1 MEMGIR
7 SKLLLI
13 FAGVIVVVVGVHTYL
28 QLTLQNLAFKDELQK
43 RGYLMQENLHQR
55 ALLQAETLER
65 VVAEDIASYNFYA
78 LSQKLQE
85 AVGSSPDLEYVKVL
99 DNNATVYVNTAKNQL
114 SSAQRQS
121 PAVYVLPGE
130 SLPDKLTQAARDYS
144 QVEYR
149 WPIHLSDALWG
160 ELQLVYSLE
169 TLNEALRQA
178 HQKSE
183 EKLASLARTTFYIAV
198 SLLVVALLFVS
209 QLSRRMIAPILN
221 LTDKTRA
228 LAEGDFEVARELR
241 AMSDDELGKLT
252 QHFIDMAARLER
264 SYGQLAEYSQTLEQ
278 RVGERTREL
287 HEKNQALQNAMRD
300 LEESQQQ
307 LIHSEKM
314 AALGQLIAGIA
325 HEINTPLG
333 AIQASVGNTSKNLE
347 QFCAALPGFLEH
359 ANATQQALFS
369 GLVKQARVVSNLS
382 TREERQ
388 LRRKVLEQL
397 EAAGIPEAPELAD
410 MLVDMHL
417 HQALEALIPALGE
430 DDAVQT
436 VALAHRLSGIGR
448 QSETIRTAIGR
459 ASKVVFALKHFTH
472 HDQSGHAI
480 QTDVNEGI
488 RTVLVLYHNL
498 LKQGCELVED
508 YGDLP
513 EIQAFP
519 DELNQVWTNL
529 VHNALYAMQYQG
541 VLEVH
546 TRRESADWVSVS
558 ICDNGEGIPEAIQS
572 KIYDSFFTTKPAG
585 EGSGL
590 GLGICKRIVD
600 KHGGQMHFESR
611 PGRTCFTVRLPL
623 KVPQQ

>member
-1 MEMGIR
+1 MGIR

-28 QLTLQNLAFKDELQK
+28 QLTLQNLAFSEELQK

-78 LSQKLQE
+78 LSLKLQE
-85 AVGSSPDLEYVKVL
+85 AVGNRKNLEYIKVL

-114 SSAQRQS
+114 PDEAGPL
-121 PAVYVLPGE
+121 PALVLLPGE
-130 SLPDKLTQAARDYS
+130 SLPEKLAQASRSYAR
-144 QVEYR
+144 VEYQ
-149 WPIHLSDALWG
+149 WPIHLGDALWG

-169 TLNEALRQA
+169 TLNEALYQA
-178 HQKSE
+178 KVRSE
-183 EKLASLARTTFYIAV
+183 EKLGSLARTTFYIAV
-198 SLLVVALLFVS
+198 SLLVVALAFVS
-209 QLSRRMIAPILN
+209 HLSRRMIAPILH
-221 LTDKTRA
+221 LTDKTHA
-228 LAEGDFEVARELR
+228 LADGDFEVARELQVN
-241 AMSDDELGKLT
+241 SDDELGKLT
-252 QHFIDMAARLER
+252 QHFIDMAARLE
-264 SYGQLAEYSQTLEQ
+264 STYGQLAEYSQTLEH

-287 HEKNQALQNAMRD
+287 HEKNVALQDAMHN

-347 QFCAALPGFLEH
+347 HFCSALPTFLE
-359 ANATQQALFS
+359 QASPALRDLFS
-369 GLVKQARVVSNLS
+369 TLIQQARVSNRLS

-388 LRRKVLEQL
+388 LRRQVSDQL
-397 EAAGIPEAPELAD
+397 QEAGIPATGELAD
-410 MLVDMHL
+410 MLVDMQL
-417 HQALEALIPALGE
+417 YEQVETFLPALQE
-430 DDAVQT
+430 PDAQRC
-436 VALAHRLSGIGR
+436 VALAHRLTGVGR

-472 HDQSGHAI
+472 HDHSGNAI
-480 QTDVNEGI
+480 QTDVNDGI

-513 EIQAFP
+513 EIQAYP

-529 VHNALYAMQYQG
+529 IHNALYAMQYQG
-541 VLEVH
+541 VIEVH
-546 TRRESADWVSVS
+546 TGLDADGWVSVR
-558 ICDNGEGIPEAIQS
+558 ICDNGAGIPEPIQS

-600 KHGGQMHFESR
+600 KHGGQISFESR
-611 PGRTCFTVRLPL
+611 PGHTCFTVRLPL
-623 KVPQQ
+623 EVPEA